1 MPAWANA
8 GIGFLIPSVPVLI
21 VALLPVIFVEAP
33 VLAAFLRLPL
43 SSGLKLSAAVNVRS
57 TLIGV
62 LIAIVADIALMF
74 LAGGSSG
81 LPPSRV
87 SLLVALVPMFFITLW
102 IEDRAV
108 ARKYPQQ
115 PRIRVSLATLA
126 ANVLSYAAL
135 VAFITLTPFFKVY
148 DQMGY
153 REHVYFASN
162 AANRWKE
169 GVDKYWQ
176 NHKRFPER
184 AGELGLARGE
194 ERRGVGSVTMQP
206 AGRIVLEL
214 RFPADPELDG
224 KRLIYEPRVVDDA
237 LQWKCRTPDLAPRYA
252 PYGCRDQDK

>member
-135 VAFITLTPFFKVY
+135 VAFIALTPFFKVY
-148 DQMGY
+148 DEMGY

-194 ERRGVGSVTMQP
+194 ERRGVGSVTLQP